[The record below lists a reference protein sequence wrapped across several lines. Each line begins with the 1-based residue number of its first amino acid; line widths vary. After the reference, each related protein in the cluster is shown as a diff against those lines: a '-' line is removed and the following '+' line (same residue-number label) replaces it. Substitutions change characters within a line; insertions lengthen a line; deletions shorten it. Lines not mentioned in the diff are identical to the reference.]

1 MVKQIIYSFLVAGG
15 IIGCTQQK
23 PASKAEVVQLEVQK
37 VQNSAPVTAI
47 QSVGG
52 FVGDRLEK
60 NKENYIRTFPI
71 EEHVEFIEERT
82 HTGWDWKKAE
92 QPGKWVESAIL
103 TAKRTGDKELEQKAR
118 EMLNRLIASQEPGG
132 YVGATSPEIR
142 SAERPLRGMD
152 AYELYFLQHA
162 FLTAY
167 EQLNEP
173 EALEAAKKLGDYFV
187 KYIGPGK
194 AEFWPTEDRYPE
206 NVGKVYRGTVH
217 SKMAGHSLHYSWEGS
232 LLIDP
237 MLRLYQMTGDDRYL
251 DWSKWVISRID
262 EWSGWNSFS
271 KLDSVAAGTMD
282 INEIQPYVH
291 SHTFQMNFLGFLRM
305 YQITGD
311 QSYFRK
317 VAGAWDDVAERQMYI
332 TGGVG
337 VGEHYERD
345 YIKPLTGEMV
355 ETCATMSWLQ
365 LSQNLLELTGDTRYA
380 DAMERLIWNHVFAAQ
395 TIDGDCNRY
404 DTPPNGIK
412 PKGYFH
418 GPDCCTGSGHRLLS
432 MLPKFFYAKNNNAVF
447 INQFVKSEAKIE
459 LDETTVHLS
468 QQTDYPE
475 ESRVAILVNPEDDEE
490 FTVNVRIPSWVKN
503 PELSVNGEKISGIQ
517 TGEYASITREWE
529 KGDKIELELP
539 MELRW
544 ERRRNHM
551 KVSDRKPYPAEED
564 PEAPYALL
572 RGPIVYVLDNIW
584 YTGAPGLFPAD
595 VMNEVKFVL
604 ANPSSFRKLEVAR
617 EDMYGPGYEV
627 PVELNG
633 GREITMVMYPFA
645 NIGIWYKDKLKK
657 PDPQSDAYSY
667 AIWLKGVGNKGSAN

>member
-1 MVKQIIYSFLVAGG
+1 MVKRYIYSFLIAGG
-15 IIGCTQQK
+15 LAACAQQK
-23 PASKAEVVQLEVQK
+23 TTSTADGENIVVQK
-37 VQNSAPVTAI
+37 VQESAPVTAI
-47 QSVGG
+47 ESVGG

-60 NKENYIRTFPI
+60 NKENYIKTFPI

-82 HTGWDWKKAE
+82 HTDWDWKKAE
-92 QPGKWVESAIL
+92 QPGKWIESAIL

-118 EMLNRLIASQEPGG
+118 EMLNRLIASQEPEG

-142 SAERPLRGMD
+142 SPERPLRGMD

-173 EALEAAKKLGDYFV
+173 KALEAAKKLGDYFV

-194 AEFWPTEDRYPE
+194 AEFWPTDDRYPD

-237 MLRLYQMTGDDRYL
+237 MLRLYQITGEDRYL

-262 EWSGWNSFS
+262 EWSGWHSFT
-271 KLDSVAAGTMD
+271 KLDSVAMGTMD

-311 QSYFRK
+311 KSYLRK

-365 LSQNLLELTGDTRYA
+365 LSQNLLELTGNTKYA

-412 PKGYFH
+412 PEGYFH

-432 MLPKFFYAKNNNAVF
+432 MLPRFFYATGDNAVF
-447 INQFVKSEAKIE
+447 INQFVKSEAE
-459 LDETTVHLS
+459 LQLKETKVSLA
-468 QQTDYPE
+468 QQTHYPE
-475 ESRVAILVNPEDDEE
+475 ESKVAILVNPEKEAK
-490 FTVNVRIPSWVKN
+490 FTINVRIPSWVKN
-503 PELSVNGEKISGIQ
+503 PELKVNGNKISRVKA
-517 TGEYASITREWE
+517 GEYASIKREW
-529 KGDKIELELP
+529 KAGDKIELELP

-544 ERRRNHM
+544 ERRQNHM
-551 KVSDRKPYPAEED
+551 QVSDRKPYPAEED
-564 PEAPYALL
+564 PNPPYALL

-584 YTGAPGLFPAD
+584 YTGASTMFPTN
-595 VMNEVKFVL
+595 VMNDVKFVL
-604 ANPSSFRKLEVAR
+604 ADPSSFREINVSR

-627 PVELNG
+627 PVQLAG
-633 GREITMVMYPFA
+633 GQQSTMLMYPFA

-657 PDPQSDAYSY
+657 PEPHSKAYSY
-667 AIWLKGVGNKGSAN
+667 AIWLKGVEEEESL